1 MRSRPERLVE
11 LGERCLTSET
21 LRSSLVVTQP
31 PACGTVMVQVREPVR
46 RERFYL
52 GEILVTRCE
61 IRLDAE
67 RGWAMIDGDEPR
79 AALAAALCDAVSRT
93 TAEEYEPL
101 RLAIDELCRETREH
115 LAAQEQRRWDQIADT
130 RVKFE
135 EFE

>member
-11 LGERCLTSET
+11 LGEQCLTNQA
-21 LRSSLVVTQP
+21 LRESLIVTQP
-31 PACGTVMVQVREPVR
+31 PACGTLMLQVREPVR

-61 IRLDAE
+61 VRIGAD

-79 AALAAALCDAVSRT
+79 AALAAAICDVVSRT
-93 TAEEYEPL
+93 TAAEHEPL
-101 RLAIDELCRETREH
+101 RLAIDSLCRETNEH
-115 LAAQEQRRWDQIADT
+115 LAAREQREWNQIADT
-130 RVKFE
+130 RVRFE

>member
-1 MRSRPERLVE
+1 MRTRPERLVE
-11 LGERCLTSET
+11 LGEQCLASGT

-61 IRLDAE
+61 VRLGTE

-79 AALAAALCDAVSRT
+79 AALAAALCDAISRT
-93 TAEEYEPL
+93 TAEEFAPL
-101 RLAIDELCRETREH
+101 RQAIDDLCRETREY
-115 LAAQEQRRWDQIADT
+115 LSAQDQRRWDQIADT
-130 RVKFE
+130 RVRFE